1 MKASSFREN
10 KRMTNRRDFLLSG
23 LAGTAALGLGL
34 PAVTPA
40 MAQALTSL
48 DVFVPAA
55 PGGGWDAT
63 GRAIE
68 AAMRADGIMSE
79 FKFEHVPG
87 SGGMTGLPR
96 FINSKKGQGNAIM
109 IGGMVMVGAGIAA
122 KSPVT
127 IANVTPLARLTGEAL
142 VVVVPE
148 ASPHKTIGDLLAA
161 FKANPRAVSWAGG
174 SAGGTDHIFVGML
187 AKSQGVD
194 PRGVAYVAY
203 AGGGPAQA
211 ALLGN
216 QVTAG
221 ISGFGEFEEQIK
233 AGKLRALAVSGDKG
247 QNNVKSFKEQGI
259 DVVLY
264 NWRGVFGAPGI
275 TDAQKTA
282 LIALLDR
289 MVAGPAWKK
298 TLETRGWD
306 GIYLSGDAY
315 GKYVTDEITRITAI
329 LKDLGLAA

>member
-1 MKASSFREN
+1 MTTRREI
-10 KRMTNRRDFLLSG
+10 LLSG

-34 PAVTPA
+34 PAISPA
-40 MAQALTSL
+40 LAQAITSL
-48 DVFVPAA
+48 EVFVPAA

-68 AAMRADGIMSE
+68 AAMRADSIVSE

-87 SGGMTGLPR
+87 AGGMTGLPR
-96 FINSKKGQGNAIM
+96 FINSKRGQSNAVM

-122 KSPVT
+122 KSPVS
-127 IANVTPLARLTGEAL
+127 IANVTPIARLTGEAL
-142 VVVVPE
+142 VVVVPA
-148 ASPHKTIGDLLAA
+148 ASPHKTIGDLVAQL
-161 FKANPRAVSWAGG
+161 KKDPRSVSWAGG
-174 SAGGTDHIFVGML
+174 SAGGTDHIFVGMI
-187 AKSQGVD
+187 AKASGVD
-194 PRGVAYVAY
+194 PRAIAYVAY

-221 ISGFGEFEEQIK
+221 VSGYGEFEEQIK
-233 AGKLRALAVSGDKG
+233 AGKLRALGVSGEKG
-247 QNNVKSFKEQGI
+247 EHGVKSFKEQGV
-259 DVVLY
+259 DVSLY
-264 NWRGVFGAPGI
+264 NWRGVFAAPGI
-275 TDAQKTA
+275 SDAQRAA
-282 LIALLDR
+282 LIALFDK

-315 GKYVTDEITRITAI
+315 GKYVSEEIARITAI
-329 LKDLGLAA
+329 LKELGLAS